1 MRVFFVFLDIYIY
14 IYIYVKNKI
23 DSLTDV
29 YGTKQELSCY
39 VQARTLLVHGRGVT
53 VDTFCS

>member
-1 MRVFFVFLDIYIY
+1 M
-14 IYIYVKNKI
+14 

-39 VQARTLLVHGRGVT
+39 VHTRTLFVHGRGVT
-53 VDTFCS
+53 IDTFRS

>member
-1 MRVFFVFLDIYIY
+1 M
-14 IYIYVKNKI
+14 

-39 VQARTLLVHGRGVT
+39 VQARTLLVHGKGVT